1 MLRGAS
7 GFSRVLLPTT
17 ELRRRENCSLD
28 HSHLSFQDLHPI
40 PSAPPNLVCLS
51 QGLAV
56 TWMLIHLHQ
65 VSADNKGIFIF

>member
-17 ELRRRENCSLD
+17 ELRRRENSSLD
-28 HSHLSFQDLHPI
+28 PSHLSFQDLHPI

-51 QGLAV
+51 QGLA
-56 TWMLIHLHQ
+56 
-65 VSADNKGIFIF
+65 GC